1 MVSTRLASP
10 VSPVGFDEPGRRDR
24 VDPVKLL
31 DLIHRIKTASG
42 DSPSPMMRPQP
53 KSVVKA
59 G

>member
-10 VSPVGFDEPGRRDR
+10 TASLGFGNTDQRNR

-42 DSPSPMMRPQP
+42 DTPAPLMRPQP
-53 KSVVKA
+53 KSVKA

>member
-10 VSPVGFDEPGRRDR
+10 ASPCGFADPGRRNR

-42 DSPSPMMRPQP
+42 DAPSPLMRPQP
-53 KSVVKA
+53 KSVAKT